1 LSRVKSSFFP
11 LLAVLAGLVYSANGQ
26 EPGRNSVITIHV
38 FKAGLFSVLGHNHV
52 VVAPVAKSNLN
63 PSGLTTE
70 INVRAK
76 ELKVTDPG
84 ESESTRMEIQ
94 NTMLGP
100 KVLDAEKYP
109 DISFQSSRIVG
120 TSPRHFRVTGRLA
133 LHGTSRE
140 MNFDVVWSSDHYH
153 GSAKLKQTDFGIQPI
168 TIGGGAIKVKDEIE
182 VEFDIYGPQP
192 NS

>member
-1 LSRVKSSFFP
+1 LSRVKSSFFL
-11 LLAVLAGLVYSANGQ
+11 LLAVLAGFIHSGDGQ
-26 EPGRNSVITIHV
+26 MPGRNSAITVHV
-38 FKAGLFSVLGHNHV
+38 FKSGLFPAFGHNHT
-52 VVAPVAKSNLN
+52 VVAPVAKSSLD
-63 PSGLTTE
+63 PARLTAE

-76 ELKVTDPG
+76 DLKVTDPG

-100 KVLDAEKYP
+100 KVLDAEKYQ
-109 DISFQSSRIVG
+109 DISFKSSRIER
-120 TSPRHFRVTGRLA
+120 TSAQHSRVTGSLA
-133 LHGTSRE
+133 LHGRSRE
-140 MNFDVVWSSDHYH
+140 MSFDVVWNADHYH
-153 GSAKLKQTDFGIQPI
+153 GSAKLKQTDFGIQPV